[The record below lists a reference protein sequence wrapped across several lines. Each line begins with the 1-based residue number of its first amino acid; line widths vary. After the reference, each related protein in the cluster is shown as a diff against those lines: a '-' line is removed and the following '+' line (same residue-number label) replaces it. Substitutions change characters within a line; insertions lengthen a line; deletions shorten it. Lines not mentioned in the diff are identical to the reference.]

1 MTGTKLVADGVDA
14 PSAGGPQET
23 EEETRKPARKRKPRK
38 KPIPPAQALEAQAYV
53 KNLKRL
59 GLTPWIGAPHLGI
72 SPGMSLRYAAGTH
85 AIPAPV
91 AKLLRA
97 LVLLKRTDV

>member
-1 MTGTKLVADGVDA
+1 LVGQAVDA
-14 PSAGGPQET
+14 ACPDEPYGKT
-23 EEETRKPARKRKPRK
+23 EEGKPHMPAKK
-38 KPIPPAQALEAQAYV
+38 KPIPPAQLLEAQAYV

-59 GLTPWIGAPHLGI
+59 GLTPWLGAPHLGI

-85 AIPAPV
+85 TIPAPV

-97 LVLLKRTDV
+97 LVKLGTTDV

>member
-1 MTGTKLVADGVDA
+1 MARTKLVADRVDA
-14 PSAGGPQET
+14 LSAGGPLQT
-23 EEETRKPARKRKPRK
+23 EEGHSKPASRRKKRKQ
-38 KPIPPAQALEAQAYV
+38 PIPPAQLLEAAAYV

-59 GLTPWIGAPHLGI
+59 GLTPWIGASHLGV

-97 LVLLKRTDV
+97 LVKLGTTDV

>member
-38 KPIPPAQALEAQAYV
+38 KPIPPAQA
-53 KNLKRL
+53 LKRL